1 MERNVAFPRDIFRR
15 FFLAGR
21 PERGGAMG
29 KKHRYKVS
37 GTVNFFVDDILSKRP
52 DRAIKEVL
60 GNINDDVSYAGEIGN
75 IELIGEL
82 KAEDLGLCNERK
94 YQKTKEC

>member
-1 MERNVAFPRDIFRR
+1 MA
-15 FFLAGR
+15 
-21 PERGGAMG
+21 
-29 KKHRYKVS
+29 KTHRYKVY